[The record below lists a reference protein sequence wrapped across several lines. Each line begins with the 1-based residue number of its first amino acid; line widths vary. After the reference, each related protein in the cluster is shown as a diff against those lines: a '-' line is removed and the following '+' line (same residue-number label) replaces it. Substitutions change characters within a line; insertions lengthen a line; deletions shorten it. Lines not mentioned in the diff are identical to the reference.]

1 MLRFF
6 FEGEKALAWHW
17 MQVGFESDT
26 ESERRLW
33 LCFKNYGI
41 SSPSLLPLTHF
52 SEKVLNCIPTWNTS
66 CFLLQRQYINDSS
79 DARVFLTFSS
89 TNLRKNHLT
98 KRNWKRD

>member
-33 LCFKNYGI
+33 LW
-41 SSPSLLPLTHF
+41 LLKIMAYRPPPLTHF